1 MPDKGRKRVSRRSK
15 KPTVMDMTL
24 KDIKTTKKE
33 RGCLSLMKSKERKSL
48 PREKMKEHKENLS
61 KKLLRK
67 LKQLP
72 KLPTAT

>member
-24 KDIKTTKKE
+24 KDIKMTMKE
-33 RGCLSLMKSKERKSL
+33 RGSLNLMKWKERKSL
-48 PREKMKEHKENLS
+48 PSEKMKEHKENLS

-67 LKQLP
+67 LKQLL
-72 KLPTAT
+72 KLPTVT